1 MAKIPINIKT
11 GELDK
16 GKRAEVIIGIDL
28 GTTNSL
34 IAYLQDGTPSVITDK
49 DGKHALVPS
58 VLHITPM
65 GTFQVGESARE
76 YLIEDPANTIYSVK
90 RLMGKSFADVEN
102 MASLLSYQIIDAG
115 DEELV
120 KIQLADRFY
129 SPIELSAEILKKL
142 RHRAEHVLG
151 QPISKAVI
159 SVPAYFNDAQR
170 QATRDAGK
178 LAGLNVL
185 RIINEPTAAS
195 LAYGLGKDTS
205 EEKTIA
211 VYDLGGGTFDISI
224 LHLHEG
230 IFEVKSTHG
239 DTFLGGD
246 DMDNAIFGFWL
257 KNTTGLDQHI
267 SHRKD
272 RVQALR
278 LKAEEAKKQLSVST
292 RFKSQ
297 LDQFELAI
305 TRGEFEALIQPLIDR
320 TMAACKQAVK
330 DAGISVED
338 IDEVVLVGGSTRVPA
353 VKNSVQAFFKSHIN
367 DSHNPDEVVALGAA
381 VQADILAGNQ
391 KDILLLDVTPL
402 SLGIET
408 LGGLMD
414 VIIPR
419 NSKVPCSAG
428 RKYTTSIDG
437 QKNLKISVF
446 QGERDLVKDNRKL
459 GEFILSGIPPMAAG
473 LPKIEI
479 HFIIDA
485 DGILQVRAL
494 EERSGV
500 EQSVQIKSQY
510 GIGEEEMAKMLLDS
524 IAHAESDMKR
534 RALLEARNEAS
545 YIIQS
550 SKKFLEQNK
559 DTLTSTEKNKI
570 KELAEDLDAVSKD
583 VDKDRIHQA
592 IEAFNQ
598 YTSPIAQKA
607 MESALSQKLKGSK
620 IDG

>member
-1 MAKIPINIKT
+1 
-11 GELDK
+11 
-16 GKRAEVIIGIDL
+16 
-28 GTTNSL
+28 
-34 IAYLQDGTPSVITDK
+34 
-49 DGKHALVPS
+49 
-58 VLHITPM
+58 
-65 GTFQVGESARE
+65 
-76 YLIEDPANTIYSVK
+76 
-90 RLMGKSFADVEN
+90 
-102 MASLLSYQIIDAG
+102 
-115 DEELV
+115 
-120 KIQLADRFY
+120 
-129 SPIELSAEILKKL
+129 
-142 RHRAEHVLG
+142 
-151 QPISKAVI
+151 
-159 SVPAYFNDAQR
+159 
-170 QATRDAGK
+170 
-178 LAGLNVL
+178 
-185 RIINEPTAAS
+185 
-195 LAYGLGKDTS
+195 
-205 EEKTIA
+205 
-211 VYDLGGGTFDISI
+211 
-224 LHLHEG
+224 
-230 IFEVKSTHG
+230 
-239 DTFLGGD
+239 
-246 DMDNAIFGFWL
+246 
-257 KNTTGLDQHI
+257 
-267 SHRKD
+267 
-272 RVQALR
+272 
-278 LKAEEAKKQLSVST
+278 
-292 RFKSQ
+292 
-297 LDQFELAI
+297 
-305 TRGEFEALIQPLIDR
+305 
-320 TMAACKQAVK
+320 MAACKQAVK

-510 GIGEEEMAKMLLDS
+510 GIGEEKMAKMLLDS

-583 VDKDRIHQA
+583 DDKDRIHQA

>member
-16 GKRAEVIIGIDL
+16 DRRAEVIIGIDL

-120 KIQLADRFY
+120 KIQLADKFY

-142 RHRAEHVLG
+142 RHRAEHMLG

-246 DMDNAIFGFWL
+246 DMDNAIFRFWL
-257 KNTTGLDQHI
+257 KNTPGLNQHI

-278 LKAEEAKKQLSVST
+278 LKAEEAKKQLSVSAL
-292 RFKSQ
+292 FKSQ
-297 LDQFELAI
+297 LDRFELEI
-305 TRGEFEALIQPLIDR
+305 NRDDFEALIHPLIDR

-330 DAGISVED
+330 DAGISTED

-524 IAHAESDMKR
+524 IANAESDMKR

-550 SKKFLEQNK
+550 SRRFLEQNK
-559 DTLTSTEKNKI
+559 DSLTSTEKNKI
-570 KELAEDLDAVSKD
+570 KELAEDLDAVSKGD
-583 VDKDRIHQA
+583 DKDRIHQA

>member
-297 LDQFELAI
+297 LNQFELAI

-583 VDKDRIHQA
+583 DDKDRIHQA

>member
-305 TRGEFEALIQPLIDR
+305 TRDEFEALIQPLIDR

>member
-272 RVQALR
+272 LVQALR

-305 TRGEFEALIQPLIDR
+305 TRDEFEALIQPLIDR

-583 VDKDRIHQA
+583 DDKDRIHQA

-607 MESALSQKLKGSK
+607 MESVLSQKLKGSK

>member
-620 IDG
+620 IDD

>member
-272 RVQALR
+272 LVQALR

>member
-583 VDKDRIHQA
+583 DDKDRIHQA

>member
-272 RVQALR
+272 LVQALR

-524 IAHAESDMKR
+524 IANAESDMKR

-550 SKKFLEQNK
+550 SRRFLEQNK
-559 DTLTSTEKNKI
+559 DSLTSTEKNKI
-570 KELAEDLDAVSKD
+570 KELAEDLDAVSKGD
-583 VDKDRIHQA
+583 DKDLIHQA